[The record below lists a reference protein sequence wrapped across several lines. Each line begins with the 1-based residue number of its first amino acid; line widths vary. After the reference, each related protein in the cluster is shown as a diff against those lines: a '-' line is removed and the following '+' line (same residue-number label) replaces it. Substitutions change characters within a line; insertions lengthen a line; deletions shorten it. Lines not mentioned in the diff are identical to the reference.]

1 MTKGKTGQGIIFIV
15 APLMGVK
22 GVIMER
28 TWRLRKGYVV
38 MLYNGMTVHGVYP
51 EQIAKLR

>member
-1 MTKGKTGQGIIFIV
+1 MNFKTGQGIIFIV

-28 TWRLRKGYVV
+28 TWRLRKGVCCYA
-38 MLYNGMTVHGVYP
+38 LQWNDS
-51 EQIAKLR
+51 AWRLS